1 MNTLNKMFYLFQ
13 TKAEL
18 IKPVNMRKLLDH
30 QTRISTKQKLKE
42 QNQKRRSFNPG
53 AMPPPMQQR
62 RPSASLNMSVNPNLT
77 TKVEGKKRKGSS
89 SLASG
94 PPWYPEI
101 RPRFHDDP
109 NTAVSALIHVLEL
122 K

>member
-1 MNTLNKMFYLFQ
+1 M
-13 TKAEL
+13 
-18 IKPVNMRKLLDH
+18 DH

-42 QNQKRRSFNPG
+42 QSQKRRSFNPE
-53 AMPPPMQQR
+53 AMPPPMHQLR
-62 RPSASLNMSVNPNLT
+62 RPSSNLNMSFNPST
-77 TKVEGKKRKGSS
+77 VAKVDGKKRKGSS

-94 PPWYPEI
+94 PPWFPEQ
-101 RPRFHDDP
+101 RPRFHEDA